1 MTFDEPIGCWNTESV
16 VNMRDLFRD
25 ADAAAFDQD
34 IGGGD
39 GTSRRSN
46 ILVVRLFRDAAAEPA
61 EIRTAPPD

>member
-1 MTFDEPIGCWNTESV
+1 
-16 VNMRDLFRD
+16 MRDLFRD

-34 IGGGD
+34 IGGWD